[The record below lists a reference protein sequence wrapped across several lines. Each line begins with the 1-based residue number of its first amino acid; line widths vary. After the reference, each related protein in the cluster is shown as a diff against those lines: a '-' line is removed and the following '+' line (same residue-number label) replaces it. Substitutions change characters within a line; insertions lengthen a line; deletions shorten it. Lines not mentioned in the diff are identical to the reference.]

1 MQSDVGRNYFELFG
15 LPAAFELD
23 TALLSERYLEL
34 QRTVHPDKFA
44 NATDRERRMS
54 VQQAAIINEAFNTL
68 KSPLARARYLLG
80 LHGLEVNDESNTVM
94 DTAFLMQQMS
104 LRESLEEIGENKDL
118 DALGVFVDEVS
129 REKKALVAELSAF
142 FLDVDEAGLK
152 QAHEVTLKMQF
163 LDKLLAE
170 AEELEESML

>member
-15 LPAAFELD
+15 LPASFELD
-23 TALLSERYLEL
+23 TALLSKRYLEL
-34 QRTVHPDKFA
+34 QRTVHPDKYA

-68 KSPLARARYLLG
+68 KSPLGRARYLLA

-94 DTAFLMQQMS
+94 DTAFLMQQME
-104 LRESLEEIGENKDL
+104 LRESLEEIGGNKDAE
-118 DALGVFVDEVS
+118 ALELFVDDVL
-129 REKKALVAELSAF
+129 REKKALVGKLAAF
-142 FLDVDEAGLK
+142 FLNVDEAGLK